1 MESQTELGKLREK
14 KDKRDGARGAVTEQ
28 RWSTHTMLA
37 HTRFFSSVF
46 SHTFRKRTGGRAGWS
61 PTLGDYSL
69 LVPCFY
75 SSTLRFFLLL
85 RLQTH
90 TLVLTASSSSPS
102 FSLKNKKYCCTC
114 REAALSAFS
123 LFFFTPLVQ
132 RAVNCDRCWKDVS
145 KRLREGFGRRGWG
158 DERDERRRER
168 GCRDG
173 GPYGGQRE

>member
-37 HTRFFSSVF
+37 HTCAHSVF
-46 SHTFRKRTGGRAGWS
+46 FLLFFCPWNAHIQKKNGRR
-61 PTLGDYSL
+61 DYSL

-85 RLQTH
+85 LLQTH

-145 KRLREGFGRRGWG
+145 KRLREGFRRRGWG